1 MTRETIPFV
10 AKGLVHRLV
19 YTVTSFLLVKE
30 EEEEEERERL
40 HLQLR

>member
-30 EEEEEERERL
+30 EEEEERERL